1 MTQTAVRAGL
11 SPVDPPAE
19 LPLRASGEIQ
29 GNILAG
35 FSKDHQTFVFLQF
48 PDLASARA
56 YLSELTPRIATTS
69 QVETFNAQFS
79 NARRLNGGDDPE
91 HLKAVWVNLGLT
103 HHGLVLLAPTLEA
116 DLQAFSAFQ
125 QGPVARTQILRDT
138 GLSDPS
144 RWVFGGP
151 GQATIDAI
159 LTVAAD
165 DPDDLISE
173 LAKQRALAAKH
184 TLTVVFEQRGD
195 TLPGVAKGHEHFG
208 FKDGISQPGIKEFH
222 PTNPAQPDERLGHP
236 GTEMLAAGEFILG
249 LPNETGTPAPA
260 PDWMHNGSFQVFRRL
275 RQDVPGWW
283 AQVTKQTL
291 SLPSDDP
298 MREDLLAAKLVGR
311 WRSGTPLAHA
321 PDRDNRSAQDQQ
333 DDNDFDY
340 LDDEHGLKTPRFA
353 HIRKMYPRDDQRFGD
368 DRRRIIRRGIPFGET
383 FDPTGGRG
391 HGVDA
396 DRGLLFNVFMASIED
411 QFEFL
416 QQSWA
421 NFSGFPG
428 VVFGDNTIDG
438 PDPVI
443 GEDPA
448 TVTIQRE
455 GRPDVALDFRRFV
468 QTSGAL
474 YAFAPSLTTL
484 GRLASGDFDQSSD
497 ILRIGGTAFVK
508 RAGGLSLRLRSQPG
522 LAQNTV
528 IGLLK
533 PGTKLTLLEG
543 PHPADGHQWW
553 RVRVSAKQEGWV
565 AGENLV
571 PKLD

>member
-1 MTQTAVRAGL
+1 MNQPSVLASL
-11 SPVDPPAE
+11 DPVDPPAE
-19 LPLRASGEIQ
+19 LPLRGSGEIQ

-35 FSKDHQTFVFLQF
+35 FSKDHQTFLFLQF
-48 PDLASARA
+48 PDTASARA
-56 YLSELTPRIATTS
+56 YLGELTPRIATTS

-91 HLKAVWVNLGLT
+91 HLKAVWVNIGLT
-103 HHGLVLLAPTLEA
+103 HHGLTLLEPTLA
-116 DLQAFSAFQ
+116 GDLQSFGAFQ
-125 QGPVARTQILRDT
+125 QGPVARAEALRDT

-165 DPDDLISE
+165 DPDDLTSE
-173 LAKQRALAAKH
+173 LAKQRTLASKH
-184 TLTVVFEQRGD
+184 TLTVAFEQRGD
-195 TLPGVAKGHEHFG
+195 TLPDAARGHEHFG

-222 PTNPAQPDERLGHP
+222 PTDPEKPNERLGHP
-236 GTEMLAAGEFILG
+236 GTEMIAAGEFVLG
-249 LPNETGTPAPA
+249 LPNESGTPATA
-260 PDWMHNGSFQVFRRL
+260 PDWMSNGSFQVFRRL

-283 AQVTKQTL
+283 AQVTKNTL

-298 MREDLLAAKLVGR
+298 MKEDLLAAKLVGR

-321 PDRDNRSAQDQQ
+321 PDRDNRSAQDQE

-340 LDDEHGLKTPRFA
+340 VDDDQGLKTPRFA
-353 HIRKMYPRDDQRFGD
+353 HIRKMYPRDDARFGD
-368 DRRRIIRRGIPFGET
+368 DKRRIMRRGIPFGET
-383 FDPTGGRG
+383 FDPTAGRG

-421 NFSGFPG
+421 NFSGFPR
-428 VVFGDNTIDG
+428 VVLGGNTDDG

-443 GEDPA
+443 GEDSAP
-448 TVTIQRE
+448 VNIQRE
-455 GRPDVALDFRRFV
+455 GRPDLPLDFRRFV
-468 QTSGAL
+468 QTSGAV

-484 GRLASGDFDQSSD
+484 RRLASGDFDQNSD
-497 ILRIGGTAFVK
+497 ILRVGGTAFVT
-508 RAGGLSLRLRSQPG
+508 RAGGLSLRLRSRPG
-522 LAQNTV
+522 LAQSTV

-533 PGTKLTLLEG
+533 PGTKMTLVEG

-553 RVRVSAKQEGWV
+553 RVRVSATQEGWV

-571 PKLD
+571 TKPD